1 MQAALADNQLHF
13 EGDIVFDP
21 AFEEFV
27 LVDSLRQTT
36 SCADISSAANRDRKP
51 YALDVCRGGAH
62 VTTITVPSLLEQP
75 SMFLARQAVGHAL
88 AAAKGPSGEALLGPG
103 DKWEFRSRAAGTQ
116 EPLRATPEGV
126 WPAGPFARDWL
137 WGDEPRILLV
147 VDFQGL
153 KVVLP
158 SALVASGA
166 AGGRGAA
173 DDDEDDPNH
182 VTATPKSP
190 LLAPVRRGSTAGAP
204 GPELP
209 FAQRSSS
216 TGSAPRRQSLAG
228 DSASP
233 SVSGGAGVGVGP
245 AVSASA
251 GAGAGSTS
259 E

>member
-1 MQAALADNQLHF
+1 MHTLFHMGQIEAAART
-13 EGDIVFDP
+13 
-21 AFEEFV
+21 AREE
-27 LVDSLRQTT
+27 D
-36 SCADISSAANRDRKP
+36 AANPHVGDLVFGSVGRDDTS
-51 YALDVCRGGAH
+51 ASGVVGMFGA
-62 VTTITVPSLLEQP
+62 TT
-75 SMFLARQAVGHAL
+75 G
-88 AAAKGPSGEALLGPG
+88 
-103 DKWEFRSRAAGTQ
+103 SR
-116 EPLRATPEGV
+116 
-126 WPAGPFARDWL
+126 F
-137 WGDEPRILLV
+137 
-147 VDFQGL
+147 
-153 KVVLP
+153 
-158 SALVASGA
+158 SGA